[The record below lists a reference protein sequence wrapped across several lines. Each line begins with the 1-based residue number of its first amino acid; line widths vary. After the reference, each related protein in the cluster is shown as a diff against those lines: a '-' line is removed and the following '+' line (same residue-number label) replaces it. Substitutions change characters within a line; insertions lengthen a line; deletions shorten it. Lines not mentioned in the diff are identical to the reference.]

1 MNILL
6 ILIPLGFMPKY
17 FAEAK
22 LFRGE
27 AGLGAN
33 VINDIQVGPYTLDL
47 AEMRDEAPRADGPAG
62 HFKVFNASLCKA
74 CVNGVKAAY
83 LRIGKPRSLRA
94 AGTIFFGAP
103 YNMGTSLPIP
113 PRTKPDAQIWDHP
126 GRLGRQHAPGIGP
139 SGPRHRQPPWPGSRN
154 KEARNETPDTH
165 PRPALAG
172 VGRLPGPGAQ
182 PDVRV

>member
-1 MNILL
+1 MSQAQAVTVSPLKQLWLKWRFHLNILL

-33 VINDIQVGPYTLDL
+33 VIHDIQVGPYTLDL
-47 AEMRDEAPRADGPAG
+47 AEMRDEAPRAD
-62 HFKVFNASLCKA
+62 ASLCKA

-113 PRTKPDAQIWDHP
+113 PRTKPDAQIWITLEGWD
-126 GRLGRQHAPGIGP
+126 
-139 SGPRHRQPPWPGSRN
+139 GSMHQASVPLA
-154 KEARNETPDTH
+154 KAS
-165 PRPALAG
+165 PATVAWLEKQG
-172 VGRLPGPGAQ
+172 GKK
-182 PDVRV
+182 